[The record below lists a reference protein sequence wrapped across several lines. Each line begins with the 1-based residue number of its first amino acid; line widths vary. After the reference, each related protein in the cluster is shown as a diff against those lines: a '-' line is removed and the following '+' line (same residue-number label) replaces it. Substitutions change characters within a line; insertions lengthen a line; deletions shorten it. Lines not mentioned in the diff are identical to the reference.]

1 MDSDSAPK
9 RQGFRP
15 LNSQTIKQQGRK
27 KQSRLTPMAD
37 VLQVLLTNGKSQLGD
52 GFVRWRLEQ
61 EWLVIVGE
69 TIAAQTAPCSLE
81 RGILW
86 IWVRHSTWMQQL
98 WFFKDAIKDK
108 VNRHLGKTLVDDV
121 RFTLSRRAIVK
132 PLDSDSQ
139 L

>member
-1 MDSDSAPK
+1 MDSDSASK
-9 RQGFRP
+9 RQGFG
-15 LNSQTIKQQGRK
+15 LGNSRKPRQGQK

-61 EWLVIVGE
+61 EWLAVVGE

-108 VNRHLGKTLVDDV
+108 VNGHLGKTFVEDV
-121 RFTLSRRAIVK
+121 RFTLNRRAIIK
-132 PLDSDSQ
+132 QPEKQ
-139 L
+139 PEK